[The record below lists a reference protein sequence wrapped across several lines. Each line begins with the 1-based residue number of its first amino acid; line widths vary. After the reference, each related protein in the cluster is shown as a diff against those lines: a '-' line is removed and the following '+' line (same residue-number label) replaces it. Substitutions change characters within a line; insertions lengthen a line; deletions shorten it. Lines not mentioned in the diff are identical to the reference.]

1 MNQYDHKNIEKKW
14 QDFWEKEGVYKTEEN
29 SKKPKQYILDM
40 FPYPSGAGLHV
51 GHPRGYIGSDV
62 LSRMRRMQGFNVLH
76 PMGFDAFGLPAEQ
89 YAIQTGEHPSVITE
103 KAIETYKKQLSIIGL
118 SYDWSREVETIDP
131 EYYKWTQWI
140 FLKLFDS
147 YFDEVEG
154 KAKPISDLV
163 QRFEKEDESWSA
175 KTEKEKEDL
184 LMSHRLA
191 YEGYSEV
198 NWCPELGTVLAN
210 DEIVD
215 GPDGKPVSER
225 GGFLVEKKNMRQM
238 FLRITSYADRLLS
251 GLETIN
257 WPDHIKEIQRN
268 WIGKSE
274 GAEIEFA
281 FAKTPEHKIK
291 VFTTRPETIFGA
303 TFIAVSAGY
312 AKEWLKNDWNPSD
325 EIKNYISKT
334 LKENENADFKEKEK
348 TGVYADFEVVN
359 PATGENIPVWI
370 TNYVL
375 DGVGTGAIMA
385 VPAHDERDF
394 EFAKKFGLEIKH
406 VISPETGT
414 PHENEEIRPSVVVV
428 LHNPKNNKVL
438 KIKWGKD
445 FGDRRLFIGGGIENN
460 EDLESSARREVLEE
474 SGYKNIKLKEISGKV
489 FHHYYSAAKNSFRMT
504 ESTGVFFE
512 LLDEEMDDQKLDEH
526 EKGKFSFEW
535 VTVDESKNDQVDELH
550 SFMHDYFLE
559 RKIYTGNGKLSNSA
573 EFNGLTS
580 EEVKSKITEFVGGKM
595 VTKYKMRDAIFAR
608 QRYWGEPIPLKRDGD
623 LIKPLSESEL
633 PLELPNVSSYKPAG
647 NGESPLASV
656 PEWKD
661 AGYET
666 NTMPGWA
673 GSSWYFLR
681 YMDPKNTKAFAG
693 KDAVNYWQDVD
704 VYVGGAEHATG
715 HLLYSRFWHKVLKDL
730 GYVPTEEPFK
740 LLKNQGL
747 ILASDGRKMSKR
759 WGNVVNPD
767 EMVDRFGA
775 DSFRL
780 YEMFIGPFEQY
791 TSWNTD
797 GLVGTRRFLERVI
810 KYFNT
815 WMEDYKDDMRDNP
828 IENEKLYNSE
838 FLDDKM
844 DILINKTIK
853 KITDDIENFRFNTSV
868 SSLMIMLNDFLH
880 KDINTGLTQSTP
892 VTIPQMKKI
901 LQILAPFAPH
911 MTEELWYELGEKSS
925 IHKSDWPKVD
935 ESKLKDEKV
944 KIAVQVN
951 GKVRDEIEI
960 APDASE
966 ADAKEIALARPA
978 VQDFIREEKI
988 KKFIYV
994 PGKIV
999 NIVI

>member
-1 MNQYDHKNIEKKW
+1 MAKDYNHKEIETKW
-14 QDFWEKEGVYKTEEN
+14 QKFWEENDVYKTQEN
-29 SKKPKQYILDM
+29 GGKPKQYILDM

-103 KAIETYKKQLSIIGL
+103 KAIETYKKQLSLIGL

-131 EYYKWTQWI
+131 DYYKWTQWI

-147 YFDEVEG
+147 YFDEKEE
-154 KAKPISDLV
+154 KAKPISELIT
-163 QRFEKEDESWSA
+163 RFEKEDSSWNS
-175 KTEKEKEDL
+175 KSEKEKEDI
-184 LMSHRLA
+184 LMNYRLA

-225 GGFLVEKKNMRQM
+225 GGFPVEKKNMRQW
-238 FLRITSYADRLLS
+238 FLRITAYADRLLS
-251 GLETIN
+251 GLEDIN
-257 WPDHIKEIQRN
+257 WPEHIKEIQKN

-274 GAEIEFA
+274 GSEITFYIENQEFGHEI
-281 FAKTPEHKIK
+281 TNID
-291 VFTTRPETIFGA
+291 VFTTRADTLFGVSY
-303 TFIAVSAGY
+303 IALAVDHPAVENLLKKEISNWDKVYSYIEEVKKQDQNNIKEITGIKLEGVV
-312 AKEWLKNDWNPSD
+312 AKQSFLD
-325 EIKNYISKT
+325 
-334 LKENENADFKEKEK
+334 
-348 TGVYADFEVVN
+348 GFEV
-359 PATGENIPVWI
+359 PVYL

-375 DGVGTGAIMA
+375 GSYGTGAVMG

-394 EFAKKFGLEIKH
+394 EFAKKFDLPTKI
-406 VISPETGT
+406 VISVNLASDDLLSPPKIATGIYKGA
-414 PHENEEIRPSVVVV
+414 PVAHLRFDCWP
-428 LHNPKNNKVL
+428 
-438 KIKWGKD
+438 
-445 FGDRRLFIGGGIENN
+445 GDGQLI
-460 EDLESSARREVLEE
+460 
-474 SGYKNIKLKEISGKV
+474 
-489 FHHYYSAAKNSFRMT
+489 NS
-504 ESTGVFFE
+504 
-512 LLDEEMDDQKLDEH
+512 
-526 EKGKFSFEW
+526 GKFSGM
-535 VTVDESKNDQVDELH
+535 DS
-550 SFMHDYFLE
+550 
-559 RKIYTGNGKLSNSA
+559 RKA
-573 EFNGLTS
+573 
-580 EEVKSKITEFVGGKM
+580 KSKITEFVGGKM

-608 QRYWGEPIPLKRDGD
+608 QRYWGEPIPLKHVGD
-623 LIKPLSESEL
+623 LIKPLSENEL
-633 PLELPNVSSYKPAG
+633 PLKLPNVDSYKPTG
-647 NGESPLASV
+647 NGESPLAGV
-656 PEWKD
+656 QEWKD

-681 YMDPKNTKAFAG
+681 YMDPKNTEAFAG

-797 GLVGTRRFLERVI
+797 GLVGTRRFLERVWRAKERI
-810 KYFNT
+810 G
-815 WMEDYKDDMRDNP
+815 E
-828 IENEKLYNSE
+828 ENKEV
-838 FLDDKM
+838 
-844 DILINKTIK
+844 DILVNKTIK

-868 SSLMIMLNDFLH
+868 SSMMILVNKMEEANSFS
-880 KDINTGLTQSTP
+880 KENYVSF
-892 VTIPQMKKI
+892 

-911 MTEELWYELGEKSS
+911 MTEELWQELGEVRALEDTARTDFAKSS
-925 IHKSDWPKVD
+925 IHKSEWPKAD

-966 ADAKEIALARPA
+966 EDAKEIALARPA
-978 VQDFIREEKI
+978 IQDFIGSEKI

-994 PGKIV
+994 KGKIV

>member
-1 MNQYDHKNIEKKW
+1 MAKDYNHKEIEPKW
-14 QDFWEKEGVYKTEEN
+14 QKFWEENSVYKTEEN
-29 SKKPKQYILDM
+29 TAKPKQYILDM

-89 YAIQTGEHPSVITE
+89 YAIQTGDHPSVITE
-103 KAIETYKKQLSIIGL
+103 KAIETYKKQLEIIGL
-118 SYDWSREVETIDP
+118 SYDWSREVRTIDP

-140 FLKLFDS
+140 FLKLYDS
-147 YFDEVEG
+147 YFDEKEG
-154 KAKPISDLV
+154 KAKPISEIIA
-163 QRFEKEDESWSA
+163 RFEKEDSSWNA
-175 KTEKEKEDL
+175 KSEKEKQDI
-184 LMSHRLA
+184 LMNHRLA

-225 GGFLVEKKNMRQM
+225 GGFPVEKKNMRQW
-238 FLRITSYADRLLS
+238 FLRITAYADRLLS
-251 GLETIN
+251 GLENIN
-257 WPDHIKEIQRN
+257 WPDHIKEIQKN

-274 GAEIEFA
+274 GAEIEFS
-281 FAKTPEHKIK
+281 FTETPEHKIK

-312 AKEWLKNDWNPSD
+312 ANHLLENGWNPSD
-325 EIKNYISKT
+325 EIKSYISKT
-334 LKENENADFKEKEK
+334 LKENENADFKEKQK
-348 TGVYADFEVVN
+348 TGVYADFEVIN

-394 EFAKKFGLEIKH
+394 EFAKKYSLSIKH
-406 VISPETGT
+406 VVA
-414 PHENEEIRPSVVVV
+414 RPSKENVSDKKIIRRDGVIAIVNNDKNQILV
-428 LHNPKNNKVL
+428 LSTPNGEYLLPQ
-438 KIKWGKD
+438 
-445 FGDRRLFIGGGIENN
+445 GGIEEGENLKN
-460 EDLESSARREVLEE
+460 AIIREIKEE
-474 SGYKNIKLKEISGKV
+474 SGYDDLEFISEIGCDENYFDMGDYGTRHRISHIFNLKLKSERNSGQVLESHEPQFKV
-489 FHHYYSAAKNSFRMT
+489 SWVNVDDAVK
-504 ESTGVFFE
+504 
-512 LLDEEMDDQKLDEH
+512 LL
-526 EKGKFSFEW
+526 
-535 VTVDESKNDQVDELH
+535 SKNDRNHGAYLDR
-550 SFMHDYFLE
+550 FLNVQKQCFTE
-559 RKIYTGNGKLSNSA
+559 EGITVNSGKWS
-573 EFNGLTS
+573 GLTS
-580 EEVKSKITEFVGGKM
+580 EEAKSKITEFVGGKM

-608 QRYWGEPIPLKRDGD
+608 QRYWGEPIPLQHVGE
-623 LIKPLSESEL
+623 LIKPLSENDL
-633 PLELPNVSSYKPAG
+633 PLKLPNVDSYKPAG
-647 NGESPLASV
+647 NGESPLAGV

-681 YMDPKNTKAFAG
+681 YMDPKNSEAFAG

-797 GLVGTRRFLERVI
+797 GLVGTRRFLERVWRAKERI
-810 KYFNT
+810 G
-815 WMEDYKDDMRDNP
+815 E
-828 IENEKLYNSE
+828 ENKEV
-838 FLDDKM
+838 
-844 DILINKTIK
+844 DILVNKTIQ
-853 KITDDIENFRFNTSV
+853 KITEDIENFRFNTSV
-868 SSLMIMLNDFLH
+868 SSMMILVNKMEEVNSFSKENYVDFL
-880 KDINTGLTQSTP
+880 K
-892 VTIPQMKKI
+892 
-901 LQILAPFAPH
+901 ILAPFAPY
-911 MTEELWYELGEKSS
+911 MTEELWQELGETGS
-925 IHKSDWPKVD
+925 IHQSEWPKAD
-935 ESKLKDEKV
+935 QSKLKDEKV

-951 GKVRDEIEI
+951 GKVRDEMEI
-960 APDASE
+960 SPDATEEE
-966 ADAKEIALARPA
+966 ANDLALSRPIIQEF
-978 VQDFIREEKI
+978 VGEQKI

-994 PGKIV
+994 PVKIV

>member
-1 MNQYDHKNIEKKW
+1 MKQYDHKEIEPKW
-14 QDFWEKEGVYKTEEN
+14 QKFWEEKGVYTTEEH

-103 KAIETYKKQLSIIGL
+103 KAIETYKKQLEIIGL
-118 SYDWSREVETIDP
+118 SYDWSREVQTIDP

-140 FLKLFDS
+140 FLQLFDS
-147 YFDEVEG
+147 YYDEKEQ
-154 KAKPISDLV
+154 KAKPIQDLISK
-163 QRFEKEDESWSA
+163 FEKEDTSWNS
-175 KTEKEKEDL
+175 KSEKEKQDV
-184 LMSHRLA
+184 LMNYRLA

-225 GGFLVEKKNMRQM
+225 GGFPVEKKNMRQW
-238 FLRITSYADRLLS
+238 FLRITSYADRLLD
-251 GLETIN
+251 GLNTVN
-257 WPDHIKEIQRN
+257 WPEHIKEIQKN

-274 GAEIEFA
+274 GAEINF
-281 FAKTPEHKIK
+281 KVPGNSDEHSIT

-303 TFIAVSAGY
+303 TFIAISAGL
-312 AKEWLKNDWNPSD
+312 AKTWLDIGWPVSD
-325 EIKNYISKT
+325 EIKDYISKT
-334 LKENENADFKEKEK
+334 LKENESDDFKEKEK
-348 TGVYADFEVVN
+348 IGIFAGFNAIN
-359 PATGENIPVWI
+359 PATKEEIPIWI

-394 EFAKKFGLEIKH
+394 EFAKKFGLPIK
-406 VISPETGT
+406 I
-414 PHENEEIRPSVVVV
+414 VVAEQI
-428 LHNPKNNKVL
+428 NIIQKN
-438 KIKWGKD
+438 
-445 FGDRRLFIGGGIENN
+445 GDLSWINASDLQ
-460 EDLESSARREVLEE
+460 EDLVLSEDQ
-474 SGYKNIKLKEISGKV
+474 KKEILNTNQRYQNLSKKSALTWHGILVNSSQFDGKR
-489 FHHYYSAAKNSFRMT
+489 SWLAR
-504 ESTGVFFE
+504 E
-512 LLDEEMDDQKLDEH
+512 
-526 EKGKFSFEW
+526 
-535 VTVDESKNDQVDELH
+535 
-550 SFMHDYFLE
+550 
-559 RKIYTGNGKLSNSA
+559 
-573 EFNGLTS
+573 
-580 EEVKSKITEFVGGKM
+580 KITEFVGGKM

-608 QRYWGEPIPLKRDGD
+608 QRYWGEPIPLIHKDG
-623 LIKPLSESEL
+623 IISPLKESEL
-633 PLELPNVSSYKPAG
+633 PLGLPNVDSYKPTG
-647 NGESPLASV
+647 TGESPLAGVS
-656 PEWKD
+656 EWAEK
-661 AGYET
+661 GYET

-681 YMDPKNTKAFAG
+681 YMDPKNKEAFAG

-715 HLLYSRFWHKVLKDL
+715 HLLYSRFWHKVLHDL
-730 GYVPTEEPFK
+730 GHIPTEEPFK

-797 GLVGTRRFLERVI
+797 GLVGTRRFLERVWRAKERI
-810 KYFNT
+810 G
-815 WMEDYKDDMRDNP
+815 E
-828 IENEKLYNSE
+828 ENKEV
-838 FLDDKM
+838 
-844 DILINKTIK
+844 DILVNKTIK

-868 SSLMIMLNDFLH
+868 SSMMILVNKMEEAPSFSKENYVDFL
-880 KDINTGLTQSTP
+880 K
-892 VTIPQMKKI
+892 
-901 LQILAPFAPH
+901 ILAPFAPH
-911 MTEELWYELGEKSS
+911 MTEELWHELGEKES
-925 IHKSDWPKVD
+925 IHKTDWPKFD
-935 ESKLKDEKV
+935 AEKIKDEKI

-960 APDASE
+960 SPDISEEEVKEITLSSE
-966 ADAKEIALARPA
+966 AVKAFVGDQP
-978 VQDFIREEKI
+978 V
-988 KKFIYV
+988 KKFIYIS
-994 PGKIV
+994 GKIV

>member
-1 MNQYDHKNIEKKW
+1 MAKDYNHKEIEPKW
-14 QDFWEKEGVYKTEEN
+14 QKFWEENHVYKTEEN
-29 SKKPKQYILDM
+29 GSKPKQYILDM

-103 KAIETYKKQLSIIGL
+103 KAIETYKKQLSLIGL

-140 FLKLFDS
+140 FLKLYDS
-147 YFDEVEG
+147 YFDEKEG
-154 KAKPISDLV
+154 KAKPISDLTL
-163 QRFEKEDESWSA
+163 RFEKEDPSWNS
-175 KTEKEKEDL
+175 KSEKEKEDL
-184 LMSHRLA
+184 LMNYRLA

-225 GGFLVEKKNMRQM
+225 GGFPVEKKNMRQW
-238 FLRITSYADRLLS
+238 FLRITAYADRLLS
-251 GLETIN
+251 GLETVS
-257 WPDHIKEIQRN
+257 WPEHIKEIQKN

-281 FAKTPEHKIK
+281 FAETPEHKIK

-312 AKEWLKNDWNPSD
+312 ANEWLKNDWNPSD

-334 LKENENADFKEKEK
+334 LKENENTDFKEKEK
-348 TGVYADFEVVN
+348 TGVCADFEVVN

-394 EFAKKFGLEIKH
+394 EFAKKFGLQIKQ
-406 VISPETGT
+406 VIAPSFVGDGINAPREGVETIERKT
-414 PHENEEIRPSVVVV
+414 VTAVIK
-428 LHNPKNNKVL
+428 NPKNNLYLVL
-438 KIKWGKD
+438 KEKD
-445 FGDRRLFIGGGIENN
+445 NNVFVGGGVDDGESV
-460 EDLESSARREVLEE
+460 EDAVKREIVEE
-474 SGYKNIKLKEISGKV
+474 TGYKNIEIKTKMFEHLFAHG
-489 FHHYYSAAKNSFRMT
+489 FRHT
-504 ESTGVFFE
+504 KQLNQKTDDTFFFIE
-512 LLDEEMDDQKLDEH
+512 LLDEDKVESEADTERHNVLWVSEGEIDKVVTWEH
-526 EKGKFSFEW
+526 HKFFW
-535 VTVDESKNDQVDELH
+535 NLWK
-550 SFMHDYFLE
+550 
-559 RKIYTGNGKLSNSA
+559 NGKIFDGEGVLVNSA

-580 EEVKSKITEFVGGKM
+580 EEAKSKITEFVGGKM
-595 VTKYKMRDAIFAR
+595 VMKYKMRDAIFAR
-608 QRYWGEPIPLKRDGD
+608 QRYWGEPIPLKRVDG
-623 LIKPLSESEL
+623 LINPLSENEL

-647 NGESPLASV
+647 NGESPLAGVS
-656 PEWKD
+656 EWVEK
-661 AGYET
+661 GFET

-681 YMDPKNTKAFAG
+681 YMDPKNSQAFAG
-693 KDAVNYWQDVD
+693 KDAVKYWQDVD

-797 GLVGTRRFLERVI
+797 GLVGTRRFLERVWRAKERI
-810 KYFNT
+810 G
-815 WMEDYKDDMRDNP
+815 E
-828 IENEKLYNSE
+828 ENKEV
-838 FLDDKM
+838 
-844 DILINKTIK
+844 DILVNKTIK

-868 SSLMIMLNDFLH
+868 SSMMILVNKMEEAPSFSKENYLDFL
-880 KDINTGLTQSTP
+880 K
-892 VTIPQMKKI
+892 
-901 LQILAPFAPH
+901 ILAPFAPH
-911 MTEELWYELGEKSS
+911 MTEELWQELGEVRALKDAARTDFAKSS
-925 IHKSDWPKVD
+925 IHLSDWPKAD

-966 ADAKEIALARPA
+966 EEVNDLVLSRPII
-978 VQDFIREEKI
+978 QDFVREEKI

-994 PGKIV
+994 KGKIV